1 MYWLMF
7 LLFLGVVSA
16 KHEVYDGHTVY
27 EVKVKHHDQVK
38 FFNHLQYQME
48 ADVWSYAVPGRPGM
62 VMVSRDKRM
71 ELEEV
76 LTAQD
81 IEFEVKT
88 ENIRE
93 LLELEDKLLEEVSRK
108 SYNASGSIGLPFD
121 RIYTYHQVD
130 AFLEMLAKE
139 YPETVKLVNAGKS
152 FEGRDIKYLKISTT
166 NFQDDSKPIVF
177 IESLLHA
184 REWITLPVTL
194 YAIHK
199 LVIDVTER
207 DLLQDI
213 DWIILPIA
221 NPDGYVHSHK
231 EGRFWRKNRA
241 TGYMIGNICLGV
253 DLNRNFDLNWGQV
266 SSNIVCME
274 TFHGRG
280 PFSEPET
287 AIIRDI
293 LLEHSDRLELFLD
306 IHSFGSMILYGWGTG
321 VLPPNGLILHL
332 VAVQMA
338 HAIDAVKMSWNADY
352 VAGNAALVLY
362 QASGTAQDYGK
373 VADVELSY
381 TYELP
386 GFRFGLG
393 LFGFLV
399 DPDFIEQAGFE
410 TWEGIKVGARY
421 VRDNYKAKRGL

>member
-1 MYWLMF
+1 MYRLLC
-7 LLFLGVVSA
+7 LLFFGAVLA
-16 KHEVYDGHTVY
+16 KHEIYEGYAVY
-27 EVKVKHHDQVK
+27 EVRVKHHDQTQY
-38 FFNHLQYQME
+38 FNQLQYQLDV
-48 ADVWSYAVPGRPGM
+48 DVWSYAAPGRPGSIL
-62 VMVSRDKRM
+62 VSKDKRV
-71 ELEEV
+71 ELEEL
-76 LTAQD
+76 LTAED

-88 ENIRE
+88 ENIKE
-93 LLELEDKLLEEVSRK
+93 FLDLEDKLLADVSRK
-108 SYNASGSIGLPFD
+108 SYNASRSAGLPFD

-166 NFQDDSKPIVF
+166 DFQDESKPIVF
-177 IESLLHA
+177 MESLLHA
-184 REWITLPVTL
+184 REWITLPATL

-231 EGRFWRKNRA
+231 QARFWRKNRA
-241 TGYMIGNICLGV
+241 TGYMIGNICMGV
-253 DLNRNFDLNWGQV
+253 DLNRNFDFNWGQA

-293 LLEHSDRLELFLD
+293 FLEYSDRIELFLD

-321 VLPPNGLILHL
+321 VLPPNALILHM
-332 VAVQMA
+332 VGVQMA
-338 HAIDAVKMSWNADY
+338 HAIDAVKMSWNRDY
-352 VAGNAALVLY
+352 IVGNCALVLY
-362 QASGTAQDYGK
+362 EASGTAGDYGK
-373 VADVELSY
+373 VAGVELSY

-386 GFRFGLG
+386 GLRFGLG
-393 LFGFLV
+393 TFGFLV
-399 DPDFIEQAGFE
+399 DPNFIEQAGFE